1 MKTLLI
7 TSFSFIFITIAQA
20 ENRLKEAKKL
30 GFLSAFA
37 PSSMKLSSDVKMNL
51 VMYDSIDVFV
61 ENHFG
66 SIDEE

>member
-1 MKTLLI
+1 
-7 TSFSFIFITIAQA
+7 
-20 ENRLKEAKKL
+20 
-30 GFLSAFA
+30 
-37 PSSMKLSSDVKMNL
+37 MKLSSDAKMNL